1 MAVTTII
8 NETNPQPQ
16 VRIFKKGEEPDDIFY
31 WLSSPPIERIRALE
45 EIRQQ
50 YNNWKY
56 GTDSNF
62 KEFIPLLNVNGG
74 KSIFYFVP
82 KILLMQRI
90 EIKKGMRVS
99 TEEFLDSV
107 SRLDPTSLNVLLE
120 RVQNAIYV
128 QNQPTNSGRE
138 SQLLTDIRTIVP
150 AAVVRRFRQ
159 LRLKQQNGTLV
170 TKEQEEM
177 QLLADILEEKSAERV
192 LLLGELAS
200 LRKVTLQELRKQIR
214 LQDFYA

>member
-1 MAVTTII
+1 
-8 NETNPQPQ
+8 
-16 VRIFKKGEEPDDIFY
+16 
-31 WLSSPPIERIRALE
+31 
-45 EIRQQ
+45 
-50 YNNWKY
+50 
-56 GTDSNF
+56 
-62 KEFIPLLNVNGG
+62 
-74 KSIFYFVP
+74 
-82 KILLMQRI
+82 MQRI

-128 QNQPTNSGRE
+128 LNQPTNSGRE